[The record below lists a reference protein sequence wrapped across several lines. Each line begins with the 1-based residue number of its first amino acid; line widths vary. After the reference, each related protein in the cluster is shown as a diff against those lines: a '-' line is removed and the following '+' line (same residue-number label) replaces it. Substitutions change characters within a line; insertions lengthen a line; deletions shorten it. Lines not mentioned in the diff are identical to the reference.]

1 MWTLDLEMLRKFKLK
16 FESKSMEAIVFTEN
30 NSSFHGVNFNADLNF
45 GWTVTKTKAPLD
57 FKIKLEL
64 GPRAVAHHT
73 SVVNGDNMYLI
84 GGSNTK
90 SENKGFFKLSMRDMK
105 WELIEQL

>member
-1 MWTLDLEMLRKFKLK
+1 M
-16 FESKSMEAIVFTEN
+16 
-30 NSSFHGVNFNADLNF
+30 
-45 GWTVTKTKAPLD
+45 
-57 FKIKLEL
+57 

-73 SVVNGDNMYLI
+73 SVVSGDNMYLI

-90 SENKGFFKLSMRDMK
+90 SENKGFYKLGMRNMQ